1 MKRDNYRNALYT
13 LISIG
18 IILLISMI
26 SLRIMEKKIEKE
38 QPSTTTTADTIP
50 AVVDTIIPLNVH
62 TLWDEIN
69 SQEIIHPEI
78 VWAQAIL
85 ESGWLKKHTNNNLF
99 GMQKPKVR
107 ASFALK
113 TSADNYAHFNTWQE
127 SVKDY
132 KLWQQFNG
140 LTTKKQTGE
149 LLSQEEYLDYLAYTY
164 SQDPKY
170 TQKLISIMNGNQE
183 LLTLK

>member
-1 MKRDNYRNALYT
+1 MKKSLR
-13 LISIG
+13 II
-18 IILLISMI
+18 IILLCIIAQAVFVLIAMNIKTAKRNSINNTIELQIEDTTTVSKTNIDSLTPI
-26 SLRIMEKKIEKE
+26 SLYKE
-38 QPSTTTTADTIP
+38 ILRLE
-50 AVVDTIIPLNVH
+50 IVH
-62 TLWDEIN
+62 PD
-69 SQEIIHPEI
+69 I

-113 TSADNYAHFNTWQE
+113 TSPDNYAHFETWQE

-140 LTTKKQTGE
+140 LTEKQTGE
-149 LLSQEEYLDYLAYTY
+149 LLSQEEYLNYLAYTY
-164 SQDPKY
+164 SQDPRY
-170 TQKLISIMNGNQE
+170 TEKLISIMNGSQE
-183 LLTLK
+183 ILTLK